1 MKRKRTPIAPTIT
14 LEHAKS
20 GGSKG
25 VKSARIADALSAIFR
40 APPDTVHVDRPG
52 ARVVRGTRY

>member
-1 MKRKRTPIAPTIT
+1 MKKPRKVAPTIT
-14 LEHAKS
+14 LDHAKS
-20 GGSKG
+20 GGAKANRSG
-25 VKSARIADALSAIFR
+25 RIAGAVAAIFR

>member
-1 MKRKRTPIAPTIT
+1 MKKPRKVAPTIT

-25 VKSARIADALSAIFR
+25 VKSARIADALSAIFK

-52 ARVVRGTRY
+52 ARVVRGRRY